1 MIEAETDVLIETA
14 EVETEETVETAGVEA
29 AEQETASKKPEAN
42 RASVE
47 ELLKTD
53 GIDRVISQLKRFRVN
68 EIKEMIRDEYPKM
81 DQNSDSVMDMTKKEL
96 LDWLK
101 DFYTE

>member
-1 MIEAETDVLIETA
+1 MIETVEVGTEETEETA
-14 EVETEETVETAGVEA
+14 EVEMSEQATV
-29 AEQETASKKPEAN
+29 SKKPEAN

-68 EIKEMIRDEYPKM
+68 EIKEMIQNEYQMM
-81 DQNSDSVMDMTKKEL
+81 DQNSDSVMNMTKKEL

-101 DFYTE
+101 DFYSE

>member
-1 MIEAETDVLIETA
+1 M
-14 EVETEETVETAGVEA
+14 
-29 AEQETASKKPEAN
+29 
-42 RASVE
+42 
-47 ELLKTD
+47 
-53 GIDRVISQLKRFRVN
+53 ISQLKRFRVN